1 MYVYQE
7 FPKCMYHPDKD
18 PVIVQDA
25 AEEEK
30 LGSDWFDRPDKAQ
43 RRKQELAEKLSAE
56 VKKLEKLLK

>member
-30 LGSDWFDRPDKAQ
+30 LGSDWFDRPDQA
-43 RRKQELAEKLSAE
+43 KQAKELLKT
-56 VKKLEKLLK
+56 KLESRK